1 MLLCGWLFRFVSEYG
16 AAFLILVT
24 LVGAATAAFYG
35 WLPLYLPELFPTRV
49 RATGQGLCYNS
60 GRILAAVG
68 ALTQGQLVGAYGGSY
83 AKAGATITLI
93 YVVGLALDLA
103 GAGNQGP
110 ALARMRSGQAKA
122 WTATR
127 LPLLSTRMKQKAY
140 ARAGV
145 DIDLGNQ
152 VKSALPRMLRATH
165 RPEVL
170 GKVGGFGGL
179 FALDVR
185 KYREPV
191 LVSSVDGVG
200 TKLKLAFAM
209 DRHDTIG
216 QDLVNHCVND
226 IAVLGAEPL
235 FFLDY
240 LGTGRLEPRV
250 FKDIITGFAKAC
262 AENHCALIGGETAQ
276 MPGFYQPGEYDV
288 SGTIVGVVE
297 KSQMLDGKAIRA
309 GDAVI
314 GLASSGLHTNGY
326 SLARK
331 ILFEQMGLKPGSYVA
346 TLRNT
351 IGDELLKVHVSYGP
365 LIRKLLK
372 NFNVGQAPR
381 LPRKSSKPSSRDRRD
396 ACPTVKALAHITGG
410 GFVDNIPR
418 VLPKG
423 CDVVIRK
430 GTWEVLPIFQ
440 LIQAGGGVPEEEL
453 YQVFNMGVGMVII
466 VAADTAD
473 EALSWVR
480 AQKQK
485 AWLIGQVAKGRG
497 VARVV

>member
-1 MLLCGWLFRFVSEYG
+1 
-16 AAFLILVT
+16 
-24 LVGAATAAFYG
+24 
-35 WLPLYLPELFPTRV
+35 
-49 RATGQGLCYNS
+49 
-60 GRILAAVG
+60 
-68 ALTQGQLVGAYGGSY
+68 
-83 AKAGATITLI
+83 
-93 YVVGLALDLA
+93 
-103 GAGNQGP
+103 
-110 ALARMRSGQAKA
+110 
-122 WTATR
+122 
-127 LPLLSTRMKQKAY
+127 MKQKAY

-145 DIDLGNQ
+145 DIDLGNE

-200 TKLKLAFAM
+200 TKLKLAFAL

-240 LGTGRLEPRV
+240 LGTGKLEPRV
-250 FKDIITGFAKAC
+250 FKDIIKGFAKAC
-262 AENHCALIGGETAQ
+262 AQNHCALIGGETAQ

-297 KSQMLDGKAIRA
+297 RSRMLDGSTIRP

-331 ILFEQMGLKPGSYVA
+331 IFFEQMGLTPASYVPE
-346 TLRNT
+346 LRNT
-351 IGDELLKVHVSYGP
+351 IGRELLKIHTSYGP
-365 LIRKLLK
+365 LIQSLLRK
-372 NFNVGQAPR
+372 FNPGWGPR
-381 LPRKSSKPSSRDRRD
+381 ASHLRDRRV
-396 ACPTVKALAHITGG
+396 ARPAIRALAHITGG

-418 VLPKG
+418 VLPRH
-423 CDVVIRK
+423 CDVLIRK
-430 GTWEVLPIFQ
+430 GAWQVPPIFQ
-440 LIQAGGGVPEEEL
+440 LIQAKGGVPEDEL
-453 YQVFNMGVGMVII
+453 YQVFNMGIGMVVI
-466 VAADTAD
+466 VASDRA
-473 EALSWVR
+473 EEIVR
-480 AQKQK
+480 FIRGQNQKT
-485 AWLIGQVAKGRG
+485 WLIGQVVVGRG
-497 VARVV
+497 EARVSL